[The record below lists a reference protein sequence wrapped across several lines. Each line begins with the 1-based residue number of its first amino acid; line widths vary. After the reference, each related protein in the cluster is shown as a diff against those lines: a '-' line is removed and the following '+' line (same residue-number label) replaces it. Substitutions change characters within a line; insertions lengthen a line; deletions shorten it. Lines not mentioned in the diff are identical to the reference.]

1 MSSCQILSQTN
12 QVSEPGP
19 SKPTLKSK
27 IPCITLDTDVITDA
41 MAARLAM
48 SLLGH
53 ILFMKSQV
61 PL

>member
-1 MSSCQILSQTN
+1 MHNL
-12 QVSEPGP
+12 
-19 SKPTLKSK
+19 
-27 IPCITLDTDVITDA
+27 LDTDDNVITDA